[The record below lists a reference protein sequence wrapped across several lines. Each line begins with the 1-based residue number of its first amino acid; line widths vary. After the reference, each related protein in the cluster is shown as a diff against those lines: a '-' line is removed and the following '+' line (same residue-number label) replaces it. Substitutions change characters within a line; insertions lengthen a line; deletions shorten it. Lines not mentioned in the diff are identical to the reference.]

1 MEILPGIHAV
11 PLLGARGHLILE
23 PELTLIDTGLKG
35 SRPRLQ
41 RYLQHQGRS
50 LRELRRIV
58 CTHGHPDHAGAVAEL
73 VAGAAEDIEVLM
85 HPADIARLELT
96 LGEALRQP
104 SLARLFAAIT
114 PVPERARPMAH
125 GEVLPLLDGLEVI
138 HTPGHTPGSICL
150 YDRARGALFVGDA
163 LENRGGRVSFASR
176 IYSDDYGTA
185 RQSVKLMAKL
195 DVTTIVFAHWAPVR
209 EGANKILRDLA
220 QRAGTG

>member
-11 PLLGARGHLILE
+11 QLLGARGHLILG

-35 SRPRLQ
+35 SRPRLE
-41 RYLQHQGRS
+41 RFLERHGRA

-58 CTHGHPDHAGAVAEL
+58 CTHGHPDHAGAVREL
-73 VAGAAEDIEVLM
+73 VAGAAPDVEVSM

-96 LGEALRQP
+96 LGDALRQP
-104 SLARLFAAIT
+104 SFARLFAAVT
-114 PVPERARPMAH
+114 PVPERARPLAH

-150 YDRARGALFVGDA
+150 YDRQQGALFVGDA

-176 IYSDDYGTA
+176 IYSDDYATA
-185 RQSVKLMAKL
+185 RHSVKLMAEL
-195 DVTTIVFAHWAPVR
+195 DVRTIVFAHWAPVR
-209 EGANKILRDLA
+209 EGANEILRDLA
-220 QRAGTG
+220 RRADTE